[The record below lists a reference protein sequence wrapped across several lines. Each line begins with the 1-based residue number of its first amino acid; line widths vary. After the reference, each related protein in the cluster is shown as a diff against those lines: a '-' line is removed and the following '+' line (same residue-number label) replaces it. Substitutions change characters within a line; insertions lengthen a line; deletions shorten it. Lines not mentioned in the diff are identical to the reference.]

1 MHIEY
6 FTKELEILN
15 KRIFFSKEHK
25 VMFLTTPKC
34 GSQFI
39 KLFCLLNFT
48 KYTTDNNNVESKFR
62 FWSNTNTITLKNLND
77 PSIQKFQIV
86 RNPYERF
93 LSYITSNFDKFPKNE
108 RKNLSSSYIKSVI
121 NVTLKTINEPHP
133 DKLKLV
139 GQTGKE
145 DTYSQFYEHI
155 FPQYSWLFSK
165 YFTPI
170 KLEKIDELLEQ
181 NPDYFLPKK
190 TSFKHHTKYQY
201 EIEMDQEMKDKI
213 YDLYAYDFIKLNYEK

>member
-1 MHIEY
+1 MHIKY
-6 FTKELEILN
+6 FTKELELLN

-139 GQTGKE
+139 GRTDKE
-145 DTYSQFYEHI
+145 DT
-155 FPQYSWLFSK
+155 
-165 YFTPI
+165 
-170 KLEKIDELLEQ
+170 
-181 NPDYFLPKK
+181 
-190 TSFKHHTKYQY
+190 
-201 EIEMDQEMKDKI
+201 
-213 YDLYAYDFIKLNYEK
+213 